1 MQIDKLRKEYPDFK
15 YNYYQ
20 IKETESNI
28 VIKFGFEIVGLEK
41 FEPQI
46 TIEKKEF
53 NFKNLTS
60 KKTQRL
66 VFFL

>member
-41 FEPQI
+41 FEPQSI
-46 TIEKKEF
+46 
-53 NFKNLTS
+53 
-60 KKTQRL
+60 
-66 VFFL
+66 FLRNGRGY